1 MASKYIERKRILVKM
16 ENIERYPLSIVH
28 APMGYGK
35 TVAVR
40 EYLKT
45 TEADWVWVSLAGS
58 EGEADYLWA
67 RLCDA
72 LNGVNEELAARFSAI
87 GFPYDCFKTDALLD
101 VLMDYDYKNH
111 LILVFDDFHTIE
123 ENNVFELMKAIV
135 RERLTGLHIVLYYHG
150 EILKIQPGRGIP
162 VPGFHGMQDE

>member
-1 MASKYIERKRILVKM
+1 MASKYIERKRILGKM

-101 VLMDYDYKNH
+101 VYKRQ
-111 LILVFDDFHTIE
+111 
-123 ENNVFELMKAIV
+123 AQWG
-135 RERLTGLHIVLYYHG
+135 RAG
-150 EILKIQPGRGIP
+150 KIPNK
-162 VPGFHGMQDE
+162 